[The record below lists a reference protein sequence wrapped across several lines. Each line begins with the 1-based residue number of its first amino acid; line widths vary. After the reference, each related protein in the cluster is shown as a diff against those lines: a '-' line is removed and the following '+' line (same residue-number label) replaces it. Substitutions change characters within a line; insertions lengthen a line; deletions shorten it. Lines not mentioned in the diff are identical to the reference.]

1 MLNPHQFPRLTV
13 SYPYHPTS
21 ATTSPK
27 RTPMPTQHLTPQQLQ
42 AKLDA
47 LPRIELAHTPTPLEE
62 LTRLRDEL
70 GGDDV
75 PHIFVKREDLT
86 GLAMGGNKVRHY
98 EFEMPHILDAGY
110 DTLINIMDYHSNNA
124 RLTAAAANKVGLRYV
139 LVLKNA
145 AHRKVQGNLLID
157 KLLGAELHLLDQFQ
171 SETADQY
178 ASDLKQQLEADGCKV
193 YLLQEHLFPRI
204 VGMVGYVR
212 AGLELLA
219 QIEEL
224 GLSNV
229 HVYAVA
235 GRSLCGLILAAKC
248 LGLDWKFNGVT
259 VNYDMPLDDYIFQ
272 HSADIRDLLDLP
284 VTFAESDMR
293 VLDQF
298 VGEGYGIMTHE
309 VAEAIHLCARTDAL
323 VLDPNYTGTVMA
335 ALIDDIRESNVPPD
349 ANVVFVH
356 TGGLPAVFSYADELA
371 KFRG

>member
-1 MLNPHQFPRLTV
+1 
-13 SYPYHPTS
+13 
-21 ATTSPK
+21 
-27 RTPMPTQHLTPQQLQ
+27 MPTQHLSPDQLQ

-70 GGDDV
+70 GGDGA
-75 PHIFVKREDLT
+75 PRIFVKREDLT
-86 GLAMGGNKVRHY
+86 GLGMGGNKARHY

-110 DTLINIMDYHSNNA
+110 DTLVNIMDYHSNNA

-178 ASDLKQQLEADGCKV
+178 ASDLKQSLEADGCKV

-212 AGLELLA
+212 AGLELLD
-219 QIEEL
+219 QVTKL

-229 HVYAVA
+229 HIYAVA
-235 GRSLCGLILAAKC
+235 GRSLCGLILAAKS
-248 LGLDWKFNGVT
+248 LGLDWKFTGVT

-272 HSADIRDLLDLP
+272 HSDDIRDLLDLP
-284 VTFAESDMR
+284 VTFTESDMR

-335 ALIDDIRESNVPPD
+335 ALIDDIRESNLPPESD
-349 ANVVFVH
+349 VVFLH
-356 TGGLPAVFSYADELA
+356 TGGLPAVFTFADELA

>member
-1 MLNPHQFPRLTV
+1 
-13 SYPYHPTS
+13 
-21 ATTSPK
+21 
-27 RTPMPTQHLTPQQLQ
+27 MPNQQLTPSDLR

-62 LTRLRDEL
+62 MTRLRAEL
-70 GGDDV
+70 GGNDA
-75 PHIFVKREDLT
+75 PRIFVKREDLT
-86 GLAMGGNKVRHY
+86 GLAMGGNKARHY

-171 SETADQY
+171 SETAEQY
-178 ASDLKQQLEADGCKV
+178 AADLKRTLEDEGCKV

-212 AGLELLA
+212 AGLELLE
-219 QIEEL
+219 QVNDL
-224 GLSNV
+224 VLSNV

-235 GRSLCGLILAAKC
+235 GRSLCGLILAAKN
-248 LGLDWKFNGVT
+248 LGLDWQFTGVT

-272 HSADIRDLLDLP
+272 HSDDIRDLLGLP
-284 VTFAESDMR
+284 LSFAESDMR

-298 VGEGYGIMTHE
+298 VGEGYGIMTPE
-309 VAEAIHLCARTDAL
+309 VAAAMHLSARTDAL

-335 ALIDDIRESNVPPD
+335 ALVDDIREGNVPPD
-349 ANVVFVH
+349 SDVVFVH
-356 TGGLPAVFSYADELA
+356 TGGLPAVFTYADELA
-371 KFRG
+371 KFRQ

>member
-1 MLNPHQFPRLTV
+1 MAVAFRSGLAWRGMDIGSVSVCVLRAFEVYTQSLSCSLTLRDFTRLTV
-13 SYPYHPTS
+13 CLLPVNYAMET
-21 ATTSPK
+21 
-27 RTPMPTQHLTPQQLQ
+27 RCDGPMPTQHLTPHELQ

-62 LTRLRDEL
+62 LTRLRSEL
-70 GGDDV
+70 GGDSA
-75 PHIFVKREDLT
+75 PRIFVKREDLT
-86 GLAMGGNKVRHY
+86 GLGMGGNKVRHY
-98 EFEMPHILDAGY
+98 EFEMPHIVDGGY

-171 SETADQY
+171 SETAQQY
-178 ASDLKQQLEADGCKV
+178 AADLKRRLEEDEGCKV

-212 AGLELLA
+212 AGLELMA

-235 GRSLCGLILAAKC
+235 GRSLCGLMLAANN
-248 LGLDWKFNGVT
+248 LGLDWEFRCHRQ
-259 VNYDMPLDDYIFQ
+259 LR
-272 HSADIRDLLDLP
+272 H
-284 VTFAESDMR
+284 
-293 VLDQF
+293 
-298 VGEGYGIMTHE
+298 
-309 VAEAIHLCARTDAL
+309 
-323 VLDPNYTGTVMA
+323 A
-335 ALIDDIRESNVPPD
+335 A
-349 ANVVFVH
+349 
-356 TGGLPAVFSYADELA
+356 G
-371 KFRG
+371 